1 MNTLD
6 TILKK
11 WKPHYKIEL
20 NYINELSTQP
30 PLVFSGK
37 LNITITDNSYKQT
50 SLIIDNPEIIQLD
63 LFIDN
68 YLTELH
74 SQKRN
79 DKITEIGI

>member
-1 MNTLD
+1 MNALENV
-6 TILKK
+6 LKK
-11 WKPHYKIEL
+11 WKPLYKIEL

-74 SQKRN
+74 AKKRN
-79 DKITEIGI
+79 NKITQIGL